1 MKTTIKIFSILA
13 LSTLSGAVVAQRS
26 ISQDIQNEDGKIKI
40 HIESEENGK
49 KNVFDRAYDTK
60 GMSEQDRQALIDRI
74 TDSVSTGDNGRKRI
88 KIKINRNDNRMD
100 SDNDN
105 MDIQVFKS
113 KKKPKAKVKK
123 YFKDKNGVWKDEEV
137 EVDVEANGDD
147 VHVFSFDDRELE
159 KMGKDISKQFKD
171 FGDNLPSQDE
181 LMGSL
186 RPMMKQLKG
195 TFSFN
200 DSDFMPFNESKTVK
214 SLKAYPNKPSNNKLN
229 VRFYSPEKGDITI
242 SVTDVK
248 GKEVGSEKV
257 KDFQGEYM
265 GQINLKSDIKGTLF
279 VTVTQGEDGAV
290 RRIVVE

>member
-1 MKTTIKIFSILA
+1 MKTSIKIFSIIA
-13 LSTLSGAVVAQRS
+13 LSSLGGAVVAQRS
-26 ISQDIQNEDGKIKI
+26 ISQDIQNENGKIKI
-40 HIESEENGK
+40 HIESDENGK
-49 KNVFDRAYDTK
+49 KNTFDRSFDTK
-60 GMSEQDRQALIDRI
+60 GMSEKEQQSLIDHI

-88 KIKINRNDNRMD
+88 KIKIDRNDNRTD
-100 SDNDN
+100 GDN

-113 KKKPKAKVKK
+113 KKNPKAKVKK
-123 YFKDKNGVWKDEEV
+123 YFKNKDGQWKDEEV
-137 EVDVEANGDD
+137 EIDTDNE
-147 VHVFSFDDRELE
+147 VHTFSFDDRDLE
-159 KMGKDISKQFKD
+159 KMGKDISKEFKD
-171 FGDNLPSQDE
+171 LGDNLPSQDE
-181 LMGSL
+181 LMSSL

-200 DSDFMPFNESKTVK
+200 DEDFMPFNESKTVK
-214 SLKAYPNKPSNNKLN
+214 SLKAYPNKPTNNNLN
-229 VRFYSPEKGDITI
+229 IRFYVPEKGDVTI

-265 GQINLKSDIKGTLF
+265 GQINLKNNPKGTLF

>member
-1 MKTTIKIFSILA
+1 MKTTIKIFSFLA
-13 LSTLSGAVVAQRS
+13 LSTFSGAVVAQRS

-49 KNVFDRAYDTK
+49 KNVFDRSYDTK

-88 KIKINRNDNRMD
+88 KIKINRNDNRID

-113 KKKPKAKVKK
+113 KKKPNAKVKK

-137 EVDVEANGDD
+137 EVETDAD

-159 KMGKDISKQFKD
+159 KMGKDISKEFKN

-181 LMGSL
+181 LMSSL

-214 SLKAYPNKPSNNKLN
+214 SLKAYPNKPSNSKLN

-242 SVTDVK
+242 SITDVK

-265 GQINLKSDIKGTLF
+265 GQINLKSDVKGTLF
-279 VTVTQGEDGAV
+279 VTVIQGEDGAV